1 MVCSPKFRKSEISL
15 DIRGDHGAGV
25 MEWTSAG
32 VCDFCWSRT
41 GVGILIKTGPG
52 AGVNF
57 SVFTGVG

>member
-1 MVCSPKFRKSEISL
+1 
-15 DIRGDHGAGV
+15 